1 MIDNDIEE
9 QGDEFG
15 DQDDDGEF
23 GFKDN
28 ADDDPTAQIND
39 MIMSSKDSEWMIEW
53 ALLNLTYPSS
63 RVSLESP
70 SPLVSARERQYL
82 TSLAVPGQ
90 AFMPSSE
97 S

>member
-39 MIMSSKDSEWMIEW
+39 MIMSSKDSEWMIE
-53 ALLNLTYPSS
+53 
-63 RVSLESP
+63 
-70 SPLVSARERQYL
+70 
-82 TSLAVPGQ
+82 
-90 AFMPSSE
+90 
-97 S
+97 

>member
-39 MIMSSKDSEWMIEW
+39 MIMSSKDLEWMID
-53 ALLNLTYPSS
+53 
-63 RVSLESP
+63 
-70 SPLVSARERQYL
+70 
-82 TSLAVPGQ
+82 
-90 AFMPSSE
+90 
-97 S
+97 